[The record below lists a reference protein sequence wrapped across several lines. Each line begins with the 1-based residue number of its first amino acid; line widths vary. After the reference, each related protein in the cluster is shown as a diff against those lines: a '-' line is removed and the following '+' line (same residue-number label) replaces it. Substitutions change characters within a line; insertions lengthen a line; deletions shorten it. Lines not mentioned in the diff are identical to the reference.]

1 MPIVLAHLKERLRFF
16 LKPISRVWLLAGLIL
31 VSMLLAGWGLLH
43 ITRYSAESENR
54 DSKILSVALKLK
66 EQVTDYSKLTYDF
79 LLQQDFSRMMLKEKQ
94 SDAAR
99 ESIEQ
104 GLAALA
110 SMDKSADAHPKIEN
124 IRTNV
129 LQFLV
134 LTDKALE
141 TATEDGSAQKARGVL
156 QNQVEPA
163 FRNANESLAQ
173 LIYSGQEF
181 DKNRYSR
188 MRQQALMFIALLVGF
203 TTLAAT
209 LIIKLRQHILHG
221 SAAMVLAETYVP
233 QEGENPA
240 TFSDDANVE
249 ARSLAALAFA
259 NRLSR
264 VRKDSDD
271 LKKLLSGL
279 QAFISSGGAEEPSRP
294 ATPQDLDVLLR
305 QGDKINHSVSRIQ
318 HIHDQARQFI
328 ERLND
333 VMNGMQK
340 LATDGNVVALNVTI
354 ELAKLQ
360 SGHSAGVDEDKNAK
374 VSEHIRALATSAASL
389 TGKLAMVV
397 SQFRYTQEDFTRHMG
412 DLSSLQNIGADS
424 LDRVRST
431 LQTTGQ
437 NATKLATQREELAA
451 YLPALQH
458 KMSELEN
465 QIAQLQAI
473 YAAEIEA
480 AGGEG
485 IAPRS
490 FKVISGGAA

>member
-1 MPIVLAHLKERLRFF
+1 MQNVFAHLKERLRFF

-54 DSKILSVALKLK
+54 DSKILSVALTLK

-79 LLQQDFSRMMLKEKQ
+79 LLQQDFSKMMLKEKQ

-104 GLAALA
+104 GLAALGA
-110 SMDKSADAHPKIEN
+110 MDKSPDAHRKIES
-124 IRTNV
+124 IRTNAM
-129 LQFLV
+129 QFLV

-141 TATEDGSAQKARGVL
+141 TATEDGSAQKARGIL

-163 FRNANESLAQ
+163 FQSANTSLAE
-173 LIYSGQEF
+173 LINSSHDF

-209 LIIKLRQHILHG
+209 LIIKLRQHILYG
-221 SAAMVLAETYVP
+221 SAAMALAETYVP
-233 QEGENPA
+233 QEGENAA

-279 QAFISSGGAEEPSRP
+279 QAFIGGAEEEPTKP
-294 ATPQDLDVLLR
+294 ASPQDLDVLLR
-305 QGDKINHSVSRIQ
+305 QGDKISHSVSRIQ

-328 ERLND
+328 DRLND

-374 VSEHIRALATSAASL
+374 VSEHIRALATSAAGL

-412 DLSSLQNIGADS
+412 DLSSLQHIGADS
-424 LDRVRST
+424 LERVRTT

-437 NATKLATQREELAA
+437 NAATLSTQREEFAA
-451 YLPALQH
+451 YLPAIQH

>member
-1 MPIVLAHLKERLRFF
+1 MPIVFAQLKERLRFF
-16 LKPISRVWLLAGLIL
+16 LKPVSRVWLLAGLIL
-31 VSMLLAGWGLLH
+31 VSTLLTGWGLLH
-43 ITRYSAESENR
+43 ITRYSAESEQR
-54 DSKILSVALKLK
+54 DSQILSVALQLK
-66 EQVTDYSKLTYDF
+66 EQIADYSKLTYDF
-79 LLQQDFSRMMLKEKQ
+79 LLQQEYTRMMQKEKQ
-94 SDAAR
+94 SDTVRAT
-99 ESIEQ
+99 IEE
-104 GLAALA
+104 GLASLGA
-110 SMDKSADAHPKIEN
+110 MDKNPEAHSKIES

-129 LQFLV
+129 MQFLV
-134 LTDKALE
+134 LSDKALE
-141 TATEDGSAQKARGVL
+141 SATEDGSTQKARNVL

-163 FRNANESLAQ
+163 FRDANEALAH
-173 LIYSGQEF
+173 LIASGQTF
-181 DKNRYSR
+181 DKNRYNR
-188 MRQQALMFIALLVGF
+188 LRQQALMFIALLVGF

-209 LIIKLRQHILHG
+209 LLIRLRQHILHG
-221 SAAMVLAETYVP
+221 AAAMALADTYIP
-233 QEGENPA
+233 QPGENPA
-240 TFSDDANVE
+240 TYMDDANVE

-279 QAFISSGGAEEPSRP
+279 QGFIAGAEEAPVKP

-305 QGDKINHSVSRIQ
+305 QGDKISHSVSRIQ

-360 SGHSAGVDEDKNAK
+360 SGHAAGVDEDKNAK
-374 VSEHIRALATSAASL
+374 VSEQIRALATAAASL

-424 LDRVRST
+424 LERVRTT
-431 LQTTGQ
+431 LQSTGQ
-437 NATKLATQREELAA
+437 SAAKLTTQREELAA

-458 KMSELEN
+458 KMSEMEN

-480 AGGEG
+480 AGAEG
-485 IAPRS
+485 IAPRA